1 MVVGVIGLVAQK
13 HAEEG
18 HRDGEEN
25 VITLHHQVEEKTAKD
40 QVQKHRDVQTTS
52 AKVWSNLLDISTILK
67 SLIEDVTCK
76 IFLSKN
82 YSHQNLKSLWNFS
95 P

>member
-1 MVVGVIGLVAQK
+1 MVVGVTGLVAQK

-40 QVQKHRDVQTTS
+40 QV
-52 AKVWSNLLDISTILK
+52 
-67 SLIEDVTCK
+67 
-76 IFLSKN
+76 
-82 YSHQNLKSLWNFS
+82 
-95 P
+95 